1 MSSLFPLLRSL
12 LISPLKPAQE
22 DRRGPASI
30 HHVIQDRDRGG
41 FTTPDR
47 QQDHLSFHD
56 TGLRG
61 PQGALIVLEALATN
75 PFAST
80 LTLSH
85 NALGD
90 AGVRQ
95 LASRLRFLKK
105 RRTTPIHELN
115 LASNSLTDAALAELC
130 RAWDGLVELYLSNNL
145 ITLNSSPSPLLAG
158 LGNLTLLSLT
168 SNPIDCSALSSLLR
182 NPNLSLLQL
191 TTLHLSACSLD
202 LSVAVSLAL
211 WLEDR
216 SRSGPLEWLAVNGN
230 NWGTRGCERIV
241 WALARCGGNSSLL
254 RVEMLACDAPRSSEP
269 ENQLG
274 ADDQDQAEL
283 IKLMG
288 FKDSV
293 DREDCRLT
301 IELEG
306 GWKNLL
312 EKCESR
318 NQALRLAT
326 RRAALGLIST
336 ARPILL
342 STPAPESALG
352 PVRAKEVF
360 PWDRLPEELKLNI
373 WRWVAILSAF
383 PGLQGSPPRAD
394 PSNGPS
400 IELDN
405 TVQFRQSPSTF
416 VDPLISRGTPAEHPP
431 HPFILPDPLTPSQ
444 LLSVINYA
452 QDRECLQAEIGLREE
467 AIFSHL
473 LSSKAS
479 SSSSVHRQLVDTIR
493 RDADIDRQGRAFIL
507 NACGCLRFQGTI

>member
-1 MSSLFPLLRSL
+1 MLKSHPPLHSKHRKLTQTMSSLFPLLRSL

-75 PFAST
+75 PSAST

-168 SNPIDCSALSSLLR
+168 SNPIDY
-182 NPNLSLLQL
+182 
-191 TTLHLSACSLD
+191 
-202 LSVAVSLAL
+202 
-211 WLEDR
+211 R

-254 RVEMLACDAPRSSEP
+254 RVEMLACDAPRPSEP